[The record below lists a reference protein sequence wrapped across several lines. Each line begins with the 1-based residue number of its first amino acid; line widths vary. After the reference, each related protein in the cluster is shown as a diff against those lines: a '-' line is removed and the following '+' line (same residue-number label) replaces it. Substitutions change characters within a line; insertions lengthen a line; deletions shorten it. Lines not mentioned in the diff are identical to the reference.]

1 FPMRF
6 TLRTTLLA
14 SLFSFNGHANI
25 LRYTLPL
32 HDALPIF
39 RQGLPGAHGRG
50 RPGKLINFLY
60 LLGRHPEEVEAD
72 LASEYGGLDLVDLW
86 RGRITARRLSVLT
99 VHLPSG
105 SRVCKATGG
114 APAWSD
120 EVSTLMILD
129 LRLRE
134 LFWAE
139 TEDGQ
144 KGRNAPEI
152 VSPPPFEDEVEEE
165 GSKLDAKAEKFRLM
179 EERRAARRAAQN
191 NEG

>member
-1 FPMRF
+1 M
-6 TLRTTLLA
+6 
-14 SLFSFNGHANI
+14 
-25 LRYTLPL
+25 
-32 HDALPIF
+32 
-39 RQGLPGAHGRG
+39 
-50 RPGKLINFLY
+50 
-60 LLGRHPEEVEAD
+60 
-72 LASEYGGLDLVDLW
+72 
-86 RGRITARRLSVLT
+86 
-99 VHLPSG
+99 
-105 SRVCKATGG
+105 
-114 APAWSD
+114 
-120 EVSTLMILD
+120 MILD

-152 VSPPPFEDEVEEE
+152 VPPPPFEDEVEEE

>member
-50 RPGKLINFLY
+50 WPGKLINFLY

-105 SRVCKATGG
+105 SRALQVTGG
-114 APAWSD
+114 APAWTGG
-120 EVSTLMILD
+120 VWALRIPD
-129 LRLRE
+129 LS
-134 LFWAE
+134 
-139 TEDGQ
+139 
-144 KGRNAPEI
+144 
-152 VSPPPFEDEVEEE
+152 V
-165 GSKLDAKAEKFRLM
+165 
-179 EERRAARRAAQN
+179 
-191 NEG
+191 